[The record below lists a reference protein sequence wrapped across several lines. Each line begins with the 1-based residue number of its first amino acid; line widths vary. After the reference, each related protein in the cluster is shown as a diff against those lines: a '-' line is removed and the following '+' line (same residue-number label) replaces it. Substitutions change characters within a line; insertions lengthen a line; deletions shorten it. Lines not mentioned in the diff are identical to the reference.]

1 MVIVSPLPTA
11 RGPLLVACN
20 TDVNAA
26 PCATGL
32 GDLVLETDKSLPSRW
47 IVKFTNP
54 VLLVESGSALV
65 ALMEAVF
72 VAAIPAGGTTVL
84 SGAVAEIVML
94 SVAPTGRVAREQVT
108 VKDAT
113 EQDQLV
119 PLAAMLVKPVGRV
132 SVTDTVLAA
141 SGPALRGRR
150 LKVAALLAII
160 GFGEA
165 VLVILRSPPVET
177 LTVAV
182 AVLLFGN
189 PSGTPADSVAAS
201 VMLPLL
207 ELCTR
212 PAIVSVLALPFGR
225 DAGLLQLTVEPDAE
239 QDHPLPDDE
248 TYVTFGG
255 SVLTMLRAEDE
266 SGPRLLAFSVYVTRP
281 PATTVLGDPLAVST
295 RSAPALT
302 VVIWVTLLAV
312 SPRLVEVATAVLLNV
327 LPPAAVTVIT
337 MSTVLVAPLGS
348 LPASGSVPNE
358 HVTV

>member
-1 MVIVSPLPTA
+1 M
-11 RGPLLVACN
+11 
-20 TDVNAA
+20 
-26 PCATGL
+26 
-32 GDLVLETDKSLPSRW
+32 
-47 IVKFTNP
+47 
-54 VLLVESGSALV
+54 
-65 ALMEAVF
+65 
-72 VAAIPAGGTTVL
+72 
-84 SGAVAEIVML
+84 
-94 SVAPTGRVAREQVT
+94 
-108 VKDAT
+108 
-113 EQDQLV
+113 
-119 PLAAMLVKPVGRV
+119 
-132 SVTDTVLAA
+132 
-141 SGPALRGRR
+141 
-150 LKVAALLAII
+150 
-160 GFGEA
+160 
-165 VLVILRSPPVET
+165 
-177 LTVAV
+177 
-182 AVLLFGN
+182 
-189 PSGTPADSVAAS
+189 
-201 VMLPLL
+201 
-207 ELCTR
+207 
-212 PAIVSVLALPFGR
+212 VSVLVLPFGR